1 VQTAK
6 LAHTFLTDLCAT
18 LAAEAPRIPLNVHTM
33 KPQPFMWITAG
44 LAVLVIV
51 LWWRQESL
59 QGELTDLRAQIAQQ
73 SQPVIRSGV
82 LSQGAPSFDGR
93 SSSESRIA
101 VPVNEDSSAERIAD
115 LERVVNGQADILE
128 QLLSQL
134 STLTDRSRRASARSW
149 GPEQAVGPPDTMT
162 AGDQH
167 TAWAPASS
175 DGGVEW
181 LEAEFANPAEMGQVI
196 VRQTCNPGCITKLVA
211 VTDSGAEVPIW
222 EGQDPSKGQSL
233 ANTPFAVPAGINAR
247 RVRVYVDTSKMPGWE
262 EIDAVQLIGRDGSRQ
277 WANSVNA
284 SSTYAAGAMTLTE
297 NSLELLGDTT
307 RAVYFDLSG
316 GTRRADE
323 AVFRS
328 FGPRRLEPSR

>member
-1 VQTAK
+1 
-6 LAHTFLTDLCAT
+6 
-18 LAAEAPRIPLNVHTM
+18 
-33 KPQPFMWITAG
+33 MWITAG

-59 QGELTDLRAQIAQQ
+59 QSELTDLRAQIAQP
-73 SQPVIRSGV
+73 SPPAIRSG
-82 LSQGAPSFDGR
+82 APSPVA
-93 SSSESRIA
+93 SSLNAGNPSEPRIA

-134 STLTDRSRRASARSW
+134 STLSDRARRASARAW
-149 GPEQAVGPPDTMT
+149 GPEQAVGAPDTMT
-162 AGDQH
+162 AGDH
-167 TAWAPASS
+167 NTAWAPAQA

-181 LEAEFANPAEMGQVI
+181 LEAEFANPAELGQVI

-222 EGQDPSKGQSL
+222 EGQDPSKGQTL

-262 EIDAVQLIGRDGSRQ
+262 EIDAVQLVGRDGSSQ

-284 SSTYAAGAMTLTE
+284 SSTYAANGMTLTR
-297 NSLELLGDTT
+297 STLELLGDTNQ
-307 RAVYFDLSG
+307 AVYFDLSG
-316 GTRRADE
+316 STRSTLRLNE
-323 AVFRS
+323 VITNPKT